1 MSHGS
6 PRHRKRNRRKEKR
19 PQLPQPKPTIAAKAS
34 PTTGLIAELAKPT
47 SAIAFAEALNEI
59 QQKA

>member
-6 PRHRKRNRRKEKR
+6 PRHRKRERARRKDKR
-19 PQLPQPKPTIAAKAS
+19 PKPEPVTAKAAPS
-34 PTTGLIAELAKPT
+34 PTAGIIAQLAKPT